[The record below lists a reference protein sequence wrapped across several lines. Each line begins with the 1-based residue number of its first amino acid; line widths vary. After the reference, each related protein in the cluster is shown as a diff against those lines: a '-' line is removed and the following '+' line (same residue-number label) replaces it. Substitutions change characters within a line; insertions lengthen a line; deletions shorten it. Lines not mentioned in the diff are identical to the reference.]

1 MLKNNKQEFLS
12 KYEQEETI
20 RCFEYVLSGKQ
31 ASYPTAFFSG
41 SKGELKLKLI
51 LEHYFF
57 TINNYTREEA
67 SSKVCGR
74 LLEDLKLIHAVR
86 TVYGSRRAHNVFTA
100 LFPEMEIWKLNPIR
114 NELWTDEVKK
124 DFCVWFLEEYNN
136 LSKEK
141 IFGGSFSVNQ
151 VSIGE
156 NDNSIEGLAVNRV
169 FGKFTGICHIIATAY
184 DMNKDEVK
192 YILLGRDY

>member
-1 MLKNNKQEFLS
+1 
-12 KYEQEETI
+12 
-20 RCFEYVLSGKQ
+20 
-31 ASYPTAFFSG
+31 
-41 SKGELKLKLI
+41 
-51 LEHYFF
+51 
-57 TINNYTREEA
+57 
-67 SSKVCGR
+67 
-74 LLEDLKLIHAVR
+74 
-86 TVYGSRRAHNVFTA
+86 
-100 LFPEMEIWKLNPIR
+100 MEIWKLNPIR

-192 YILLGRDY
+192 YILLGRDS